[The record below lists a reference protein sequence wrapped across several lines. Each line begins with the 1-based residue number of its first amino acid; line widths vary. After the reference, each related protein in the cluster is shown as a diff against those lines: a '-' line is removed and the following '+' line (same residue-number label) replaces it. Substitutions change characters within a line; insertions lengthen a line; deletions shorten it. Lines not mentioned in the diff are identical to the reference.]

1 MMVRIKHPHTG
12 RVHMGGSMFHASH
25 PVVCAVSSPDR
36 SSPCSSNETLVQLLA
51 AAITT
56 FDSDRDTAKAC
67 IQRAAELLQ
76 VSKDREGHPG
86 KKCLALRG
94 GLAPWQ
100 VKRVA
105 TYIESNIHSRF
116 RVADLA
122 CIVRLSTSHF
132 SRRFRESFG
141 ETPFA
146 YITRQRIRR
155 AQVIMRSSQ
164 VPLSQIALDCGMCDQ
179 PHFTRVFRKIVGINP
194 SVWRRQFPPFT
205 AAGQRSVWL

>member
-1 MMVRIKHPHTG
+1 
-12 RVHMGGSMFHASH
+12 MFHASD
-25 PVVCAVSSPDR
+25 PIACAVSSPDS

-51 AAITT
+51 AAITA

-76 VSKDREGHPG
+76 VRKDREGHPG
-86 KKCLALRG
+86 NESLALRG

-105 TYIESNIHSRF
+105 TYIESNIHSRI

-122 CIVRLSTSHF
+122 RVVRLCTSHF
-132 SRRFRESFG
+132 SRTFRESFG
-141 ETPFA
+141 ETAFA

-155 AQVIMRSSQ
+155 AQVIMLSSADT
-164 VPLSQIALDCGMCDQ
+164 LAQIALDCGMCDQ
-179 PHFTRVFRKIVGINP
+179 AHLSRVFRKIVGINP
-194 SVWRRQFPPFT
+194 SAWRRQFPPYT
-205 AAGQRSVWL
+205 PASRRSAGL